1 MTDYKRLTYAFS
13 FMLLVLVLVIP
24 ASASDEPPSINTMAM
39 EGSLTIDSELAATGT
54 VITAMSGDEVVGTVT
69 VETGGIFGD
78 EAWNKL
84 YVKEPSGIGK
94 ITLYAELSSGSVVV
108 AEGIDWSNA
117 DVQIDINAVT
127 DSTNDGDES
136 SSGSSS
142 SSSSSSGSSSS
153 GSSSSGSSSSGSSS
167 SGSSYTIITLSD
179 DADEAV
185 AGSEGV
191 KSDTP
196 ISAHTV
202 PPTAEST
209 STTGEAGSSSNTFL
223 IVGII
228 IIVAIVAFVI
238 YQKSKY

>member
-24 ASASDEPPSINTMAM
+24 ASAVDEGPPSTNVMVVG
-39 EGSLTIDSELAATGT
+39 GSLTIDSELAATGT
-54 VITAMSGDEVVGTVT
+54 IITAMSGDEVIGTVPI
-69 VETGGIFGD
+69 ETGGIFGD

-84 YVKEPSGIGK
+84 YIKEPSSTNQMID
-94 ITLYAELSSGSVVV
+94 LYAELPSGNVVVV
-108 AEGIDWSNA
+108 AEDIDWSEE
-117 DVQIDINAVT
+117 DVLININAVT
-127 DSTNDGDES
+127 DSTNDGAE
-136 SSGSSS
+136 SS

-153 GSSSSGSSSSGSSS
+153 SSSSSGSSSSGSSS

-185 AGSEGV
+185 AGGEGV
-191 KSDTP
+191 ESDTP

-202 PPTAEST
+202 TPTAEST

-223 IVGII
+223 IVAII

>member
-1 MTDYKRLTYAFS
+1 MTNYKRLTYAFS
-13 FMLLVLVLVIP
+13 FMLLILVLVIP
-24 ASASDEPPSINTMAM
+24 ASASDEPPSTDAMAM
-39 EGSLTIDSELAATGT
+39 EGSLTIDSEPAATGT
-54 VITAMSGDEVVGTVT
+54 VITAMSGDDVVGTVT
-69 VETGGIFGD
+69 LETGGIFGD
-78 EAWNKL
+78 EAWKKL
-84 YVKEPSGIGK
+84 YIKEPSGTNHIN
-94 ITLYAELSSGSVVV
+94 LYAELPSGSMVV
-108 AEGIDWSNA
+108 AEDIDWSNG

-153 GSSSSGSSSSGSSS
+153 GSSSSGSS
-167 SGSSYTIITLSD
+167 YTIITLSD

-185 AGSEGV
+185 AGGEGV
-191 KSDTP
+191 ESDTP

-202 PPTAEST
+202 TPTAEST
-209 STTGEAGSSSNTFL
+209 STTGETGSSSNAVL
-223 IVGII
+223 IVAII

>member
-24 ASASDEPPSINTMAM
+24 ASAGEEPPSTDAMAVG
-39 EGSLTIDSELAATGT
+39 GSLTIDSKLAEAGT
-54 VITAMSGDEVVGTVT
+54 IITAKSGDEVVGTVQ

-84 YVKEPSGIGK
+84 YVKKPSGIGK

-127 DSTNDGDES
+127 DS
-136 SSGSSS
+136 GSSS
-142 SSSSSSGSSSS
+142 SDSSSSS
-153 GSSSSGSSSSGSSS
+153 SSSSGSSSSGSSS

-179 DADEAV
+179 NADEAV
-185 AGSEGV
+185 AGGEGV
-191 KSDTP
+191 ESDTP

-202 PPTAEST
+202 TPTAEST
-209 STTGEAGSSSNTFL
+209 STTGETGSSSNAVL
-223 IVGII
+223 IVAII